1 VWEVRGIAEVEPNM
15 RSKPGWEV
23 RDIAEVEWEHEW
35 EVRGIAEVE
44 PSAESVHM
52 WERGIAEV
60 EHFEHVGKN
69 TEGKG
74 Y

>member
-1 VWEVRGIAEVEPNM
+1 VWEVRGIAEAELNM
-15 RSKPGWEV
+15 GSKPGWEV
-23 RDIAEVEWEHEW
+23 RDIAEVEWEHAL

-44 PSAESVHM
+44 PSAESGHM
-52 WERGIAEV
+52 VRGIAEV
-60 EHFEHVGKN
+60 EDFEHVGKN